1 MNSTTWEL
9 FGLFLLCLILIIM
22 EPILMWNHGHYL
34 TDYYKWDLWDKIKA
48 SIVLELFFVIGAYFS
63 FQFGLYNF
71 KCMK

>member
-1 MNSTTWEL
+1 
-9 FGLFLLCLILIIM
+9 M

-34 TDYYKWDLWDKIKA
+34 NKSIWFKIGL
-48 SIVLELFFVIGAYFS
+48 SIGLELFFVIGAYFS